1 MKKKIQVGDI
11 VGRISYES
19 DVLFRVKDV
28 CEEFGQCIA
37 VLKGVDV
44 RLVADAPFEDLE
56 VKDPEEILNYRHKTI
71 EKNNER
77 MRKIITERQVRRK
90 AGDFRGTDPANEEAE
105 KEGNFFEVPGRV
117 IHLDGDEEY
126 LQKCMRSYLQME
138 IPARGF
144 YVPEKDQPARIKEIL
159 AEHTADIL
167 VLTGHDGFVKGAKDF
182 SKTENYH
189 NSKFFAEAV
198 RVARK
203 SDPSR
208 DGLVIFAGA
217 CQSHYES
224 LLEAGANF
232 ASSPQRVL
240 IHAFDPVFL
249 VEKIAY
255 TPFTDLL
262 CLKDVIENTITGED
276 GIGGIETQ
284 GRFRLGYPKS
294 PY

>member
-1 MKKKIQVGDI
+1 MKKKIKVGDI
-11 VGRISYES
+11 VGRISYKS
-19 DVLFRVKDV
+19 DVLFKVKDIR
-28 CEEFGQCIA
+28 EFRGECIA
-37 VLKGVDV
+37 SLKGVDV
-44 RLVADAPFEDLE
+44 RLIADAPCDDLE
-56 VKDPEEILNYRHKTI
+56 VKDPEEILIYRHKMI
-71 EKNNER
+71 ELNNER
-77 MRKIITERQVRRK
+77 MRKIITDRQVWRK
-90 AGDFRGTDPANEEAE
+90 SDDFRGIEPCAE
-105 KEGNFFEVPGRV
+105 GGNKTASYFEVPGRV

-126 LQKCMRSYLQME
+126 LQKCMRSYLQMD

-144 YVPEKDQPARIKEIL
+144 YVPEKDQPERVKEIL

-167 VLTGHDGFVKGAKDF
+167 VLTGHDGFIKGTRDF
-182 SKTENYH
+182 SRAENYH
-189 NSKFFAEAV
+189 NSQSFAEAV
-198 RVARK
+198 REARK
-203 SDPSR
+203 ADPSR

-240 IHAFDPVFL
+240 IHAFDPIFL

-255 TPFTDLL
+255 TPFTELL
-262 CLKDVIENTITGED
+262 CLKDIIENTITGED